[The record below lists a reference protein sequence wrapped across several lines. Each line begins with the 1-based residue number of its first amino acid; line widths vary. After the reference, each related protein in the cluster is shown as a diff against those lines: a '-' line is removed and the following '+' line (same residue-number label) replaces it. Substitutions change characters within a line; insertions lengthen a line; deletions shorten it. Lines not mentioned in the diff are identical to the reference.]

1 MKCIDC
7 DVSSLESSGFIVGA
21 FNNKY
26 KCESCVVRDDETGEI

>member
-7 DVSSLESSGFIVGA
+7 DISSLESSGFIVGA

-26 KCESCVVRDDETGEI
+26 KCESCMSTGEI

>member
-7 DVSSLESSGFIVGA
+7 GISSLESSGFIVGA

-26 KCESCVVRDDETGEI
+26 NCESCSIKDDTTGEV